1 MELKELLRDL
11 CQLDG
16 VPGYEDE
23 VRAYIE
29 EKARPYADE
38 MFADSVG
45 NLFVLKKGKVSPKR
59 PLMVCAHMDEVGFL
73 VRNITED
80 GMVKL
85 APAGGIDP
93 RVLIGRRMKVGLK
106 KTLGVISIKA
116 IHLTT
121 PEERLKAPDLQSLYV
136 DMGATSKKEAEKYA
150 GVGEPIMF
158 DSDFVEFGDNCIKAK
173 ALDDRIGC
181 AVMLD
186 MLKGEVPQDTW
197 FVFAVGEEI
206 GHRGARVAVQRL
218 DPAAVLV
225 IEGTTAAD
233 MPDVPAHKQS
243 TRIRQGAV
251 VSLIDGGNVYSRG
264 LRQAVC
270 AEADKRGVKWQYRQS
285 ANGATDASFGTI
297 GASGALTFGLSAP
310 VRYIHCACGVAYLP
324 DLAEIRAMADI
335 VLEKAG
341 EQNV

>member
-11 CQLDG
+11 CRLDG

-29 EKARPYADE
+29 EKAKLFAHE

-73 VRNITED
+73 ARNITED

-121 PEERLKAPDLQSLYV
+121 PEERQKAPDLQSLYV
-136 DMGATSKKEAEKYA
+136 DMGATSKKEAEKYV
-150 GVGEPIMF
+150 GIGEPIMF
-158 DSDFVEFGDNCIKAK
+158 DSEFVEFGDNCVKAK

-186 MLKGEVPQDTW
+186 MLQGEVPQDTW

-251 VSLIDGGNVYSRG
+251 VSLMDHGNVYSRG

-285 ANGATDASFGTI
+285 ANGGTDAQFGTI

>member
-38 MFADSVG
+38 MFADSFG
-45 NLFVLKKGKVSPKR
+45 NQFVLKKGKTQGKR

-85 APAGGIDP
+85 AAAGGIDP

-106 KTLGVISIKA
+106 KTLGVISLKA

-121 PEERLKAPDLQSLYV
+121 PEERTKAPDLQSLYV

-150 GVGEPIMF
+150 GVG
-158 DSDFVEFGDNCIKAK
+158 DDCVKAK

>member
-85 APAGGIDP
+85 AAAGGIDP

-106 KTLGVISIKA
+106 KTLVVISLKA

-121 PEERLKAPDLQSLYV
+121 PEERTKAPDLQSLYV

-150 GVGEPIMF
+150 GVGEPVMF
-158 DSDFVEFGDNCIKAK
+158 DSDFVEFGDDCVKAK

>member
-29 EKARPYADE
+29 EKAKPFADE
-38 MFADSVG
+38 MFSDSVG
-45 NLFVLKKGKVSPKR
+45 NLFVLKKGKQSAKR

-85 APAGGIDP
+85 AAAGGIDP

-121 PEERLKAPDLQSLYV
+121 PEERTKAPDLQSLYV

-150 GVGEPIMF
+150 GVGEPVMF
-158 DSDFVEFGDNCIKAK
+158 DSDFVEFGDNCVKAK

-186 MLKGEVPQDTW
+186 MLQSEVPQDTW

-233 MPDVPAHKQS
+233 MPDVPEHKQS
-243 TRIRQGAV
+243 TRIRHGAA
-251 VSLIDGGNVYSRG
+251 VSLMDGGNVYSRG

-324 DLAEIRAMADI
+324 DLAEIRAMAGI

>member
-1 MELKELLRDL
+1 MLVLQLRM
-11 CQLDG
+11 
-16 VPGYEDE
+16 Y
-23 VRAYIE
+23 
-29 EKARPYADE
+29 
-38 MFADSVG
+38 M
-45 NLFVLKKGKVSPKR
+45 
-59 PLMVCAHMDEVGFL
+59 
-73 VRNITED
+73 
-80 GMVKL
+80 
-85 APAGGIDP
+85 
-93 RVLIGRRMKVGLK
+93 
-106 KTLGVISIKA
+106 
-116 IHLTT
+116 
-121 PEERLKAPDLQSLYV
+121 LQS
-136 DMGATSKKEAEKYA
+136 
-150 GVGEPIMF
+150 
-158 DSDFVEFGDNCIKAK
+158 
-173 ALDDRIGC
+173 
-181 AVMLD
+181 
-186 MLKGEVPQDTW
+186 EVPQDTW

-251 VSLIDGGNVYSRG
+251 VSIMDGGNIYSRG

-270 AEADKRGVKWQYRQS
+270 AEADKQGVKWQYRQS